1 MKRAVWQFIASGFAL
16 TLLICLEPAP
26 ARAETFLPAPEAS
39 QIVAVRN
46 VTVQNDVVSGEV
58 INMSARPLR
67 EVQLLVRRIWDW
79 ENEFQ
84 PGNDNPGT
92 AAYYTVGAVILPG
105 KHAPFTY
112 KLTSGTPSRS
122 DGHLET
128 IVSVAGFSEIY
139 QPGDELTSDRG
150 DTSKRESAG
159 SAVEQPGAVR
169 KATVEYRQPTRLR

>member
-1 MKRAVWQFIASGFAL
+1 MKQVVWQFIASGCAL
-16 TLLICLEPAP
+16 TLLICSEPAP
-26 ARAETFLPAPEAS
+26 AKAESFLPAPEAS

-58 INMSARPLR
+58 INMSARPLQ

-79 ENEFQ
+79 ENEFR

-92 AAYYTVGAVILPG
+92 AEYYTVGGVILPG

-112 KLTSGTPSRS
+112 KLTSGTPPRS

-128 IVSVAGFSEIY
+128 VVSVTGFSEIY
-139 QPGDELTSDRG
+139 QPGDELTSNRG
-150 DTSKRESAG
+150 G
-159 SAVEQPGAVR
+159 
-169 KATVEYRQPTRLR
+169 Y